1 MIRGIDVALYFI
13 SLDPA
18 HKAFNKRKCI
28 QDGRCFYIGS
38 ERLNHYMHMAQ
49 NIYIAKYGEPLMD
62 SVFYAYDGGAVD
74 RVVYEKYPELLECGD
89 DALQIDDDVKKY
101 LDAIYRALHNAS
113 LEELTILCQEDPEW
127 VDKYYQHGKNKQ
139 MDPMAHAAVYRIMY
153 ADMIKVLEKMG

>member
-1 MIRGIDVALYFI
+1 MIRGNDIALYFI
-13 SLDPA
+13 SLDPE
-18 HKAFNKRKCI
+18 HKVFNKRKRV
-28 QDGRCFYIGS
+28 QDGRCFYVGC
-38 ERLNHYMHMAQ
+38 EKLNHYMHMTQ
-49 NIYIAKYGEPLMD
+49 NVYIAKYGELLMD

-153 ADMIKVLEKMG
+153 ADMIRVLERMT

>member
-18 HKAFNKRKCI
+18 HKAFNKRKI
-28 QDGRCFYIGS
+28 VQDGRCFYVGCEKLS
-38 ERLNHYMHMAQ
+38 HYMHMAQ
-49 NIYIAKYGEPLMD
+49 NVYIAKYGELLMD
-62 SVFYAYDGGAVD
+62 SVFYAYDSGAVD
-74 RVVYEKYPELLECGD
+74 CIVYDKYPELLECEGD
-89 DALQIDDDVKKY
+89 FLHIDDDVKKY

-113 LEELTILCQEDPEW
+113 LEELTILSQEDPEW

-139 MDPMAHAAVYRIMY
+139 MDPMAHAAAYRTMY